1 MKKVLMIAVAA
12 CFIGSAANAQDVYK
26 QTGGEGNVEVL
37 FAPLGGNPIG
47 INGIKYRKF
56 TEANRAWR
64 AEAFLGFNTSTD
76 IVGEFNNN
84 DLTDKRQSFDLELA
98 FGIENH
104 LPGTDRLSPY
114 WGYEGR
120 IGFGTNSRTTESVG
134 FNADF
139 EEALQEDKRSDG
151 FFSIGAFGIA
161 GFDYYFAHNI
171 YLGAELGV
179 GARFITDFDT
189 KFESSVGS
197 ESVSSESPNGSSL
210 SFGPVV
216 QGRLRLGVLF

>member
-12 CFIGSAANAQDVYK
+12 CFIGSAAKAQDVYK

-64 AEAFLGFNTSTD
+64 AEAFIGFNTNTD
-76 IVGEFNNN
+76 IVGEFDGD
-84 DLTDKRQSFDLELA
+84 DLKDTQTNFDLELA

-120 IGFGTNSRTTESVG
+120 IGFGTANQSSQSTEG
-134 FNADF
+134 FGDD
-139 EEALQEDKRSDG
+139 EVLVESSQSDG
-151 FFSIGAFGIA
+151 AFSIGAFGIA

-171 YLGAELGV
+171 YIGAELGV
-179 GARFITDFDT
+179 GARFVTDFDT
-189 KFESSVGS
+189 TIETTVGN
-197 ESVSSESPNGSSL
+197 ETNTAEFPNGSSI